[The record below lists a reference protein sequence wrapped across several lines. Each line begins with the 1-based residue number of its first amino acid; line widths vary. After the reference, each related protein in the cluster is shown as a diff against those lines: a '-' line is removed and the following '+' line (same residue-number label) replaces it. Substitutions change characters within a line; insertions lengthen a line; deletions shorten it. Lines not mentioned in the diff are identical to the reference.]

1 MKTILKYCRKSTALI
16 FAGLLIFVAPGVE
29 AAGSLAGSK
38 GDVRYPITI
47 PTGTVG
53 GCGKA
58 YAAYVAAAGHSAFA
72 ATPIVPATEYFI
84 CGAWLNAPSQRAA
97 EERALKSCQASKGKY
112 KVTVAGACS
121 IAASK

>member
-1 MKTILKYCRKSTALI
+1 MIVKYRCKSILSILAL
-16 FAGLLIFVAPGVE
+16 LLIFVTPGAE

-47 PTGTVG
+47 PTGTTG

-58 YAAYVAAAGHSAFA
+58 YAAYVAASGHSAFA
-72 ATPIVPATEYFI
+72 ATPIVPAIEYFI
-84 CGAWLNAPSQRAA
+84 CGAKLNAPSQKAA
-97 EERALKSCQASKGKY
+97 EDLALKSCQASKSKY

-121 IAASK
+121 ISASK

>member
-1 MKTILKYCRKSTALI
+1 MKSGTCKQAAISI
-16 FAGLLIFVAPGVE
+16 VAGLLMAAAPST
-29 AAGSLAGSK
+29 AMAGSLAGSK

-47 PTGTVG
+47 PIGTTG
-53 GCGKA
+53 GCGKV

-84 CGAWLNAPSQRAA
+84 CGAKLNAPSQKAA
-97 EERALKSCQASKGKY
+97 EDLALKSCQASKSKY

>member
-1 MKTILKYCRKSTALI
+1 MISKYCRKSTVSIL
-16 FAGLLIFVAPGVE
+16 AGLLIVAAPSAE
-29 AAGSLAGSK
+29 AGGSLAGSK

-58 YAAYVAAAGHSAFA
+58 YAAYIAAPGHSAFA

-84 CGAWLNAPSQRAA
+84 CGGWINASSQKAA
-97 EERALKSCQASKGKY
+97 EEQALKSCQASKSKY

>member
-1 MKTILKYCRKSTALI
+1 MKSGTCKQAAISI
-16 FAGLLIFVAPGVE
+16 VAGLLMVAAPGT
-29 AAGSLAGSK
+29 AMAGSLAGSK

-47 PTGTVG
+47 PIGTTG
-53 GCGKA
+53 GCGKI

-84 CGAWLNAPSQRAA
+84 CGVKLNAPSQKAA
-97 EERALKSCQASKGKY
+97 EELALKSCQASKSKY

-121 IAASK
+121 LAASK

>member
-1 MKTILKYCRKSTALI
+1 MIAKYRCKSILLILSPLLI
-16 FAGLLIFVAPGVE
+16 FATPGT
-29 AAGSLAGSK
+29 AGALAGSE

-47 PTGTVG
+47 PTGTTG

-58 YAAYVAAAGHSAFA
+58 YAAYVAASGHSAFA

-84 CGAWLNAPSQRAA
+84 CGAKLNAPSQKAA
-97 EERALKSCQASKGKY
+97 EDLALKSCQASKSKY

>member
-1 MKTILKYCRKSTALI
+1 MIVKYRCKSILSILAP
-16 FAGLLIFVAPGVE
+16 LLIFITPGTA
-29 AAGSLAGSK
+29 AAGSLAGSE

-47 PTGTVG
+47 PTGTTG

-58 YAAYVAAAGHSAFA
+58 YAAYVAASGHSAFA

-84 CGAWLNAPSQRAA
+84 CGARLNAPSQKTA
-97 EERALKSCQASKGKY
+97 EDLALKSCQASKSKY

-121 IAASK
+121 ISASK